1 MDTFVDS
8 SWYQYRYVSPH
19 APDAPF
25 DEVIGRYW
33 LPVDQYTGGVEH
45 AVMHL
50 LYTRFWTKVMR
61 DLGLVTF
68 DEPMTRLF
76 NQGVI
81 LGEDGEKMS
90 KSRGNVVNPD
100 DYVRSLGADTV
111 RAYLMFIGPWEGGG
125 PWNSR
130 GIEGISRFL
139 LRVWALVVTP
149 DVSAHGNGLSKSRT
163 QGAPPRSRD
172 GTVGEAGGESRDL
185 THWVHKTVQKVTED
199 VEGFHFNTAIAA
211 LMEFVNYLTKVRG
224 RMAETPAWRD
234 ALRTLVL
241 LLAPMTPHIAEELWE
256 RLGGP
261 YSVHTQRWPVYDR
274 ELARTQMVTLVVQVN
289 GKVRDRLEVP
299 AEISD
304 PEARALALSN
314 EKVLKFIDGKQVR
327 DVIVVPG
334 RLVNV
339 VVREGGK

>member
-1 MDTFVDS
+1 
-8 SWYQYRYVSPH
+8 
-19 APDAPF
+19 
-25 DEVIGRYW
+25 
-33 LPVDQYTGGVEH
+33 
-45 AVMHL
+45 
-50 LYTRFWTKVMR
+50 
-61 DLGLVTF
+61 
-68 DEPMTRLF
+68 
-76 NQGVI
+76 
-81 LGEDGEKMS
+81 
-90 KSRGNVVNPD
+90 
-100 DYVRSLGADTV
+100 
-111 RAYLMFIGPWEGGG
+111 
-125 PWNSR
+125 
-130 GIEGISRFL
+130 
-139 LRVWALVVTP
+139 
-149 DVSAHGNGLSKSRT
+149 
-163 QGAPPRSRD
+163 
-172 GTVGEAGGESRDL
+172 
-185 THWVHKTVQKVTED
+185 
-199 VEGFHFNTAIAA
+199 
-211 LMEFVNYLTKVRG
+211 
-224 RMAETPAWRD
+224 MAETPAWRD

-304 PEARALALSN
+304 MEARALALSN